1 MASGSPSRKPDTST
15 SDTTTNGTPIAGA
28 PSVAAVMTD
37 IGSSR
42 SGNPGEDGA
51 IATFTGIPAI
61 TRCLLLVR
69 RPRSIGS
76 RLFRNGWEI
85 ASGAEVHVA
94 VGAAH
99 ALHPHVLHSGQVGVE
114 VVRRHDHVGGERLI
128 V

>member
-51 IATFTGIPAI
+51 VATFTGIPAI

-69 RPRSIGS
+69 PERPIGS
-76 RLFRNGWEI
+76 RLSGNGWEV

-99 ALHPHVLHSGQVGVE
+99 TLHPHVLHADQVGIE
-114 VVRRHDHVGGERLI
+114 VM
-128 V
+128 